1 MILEASYYDTMFRI
15 AKLEYQLASDGKAL
29 MDIEEI
35 RKELL
40 KSLSETSDHK
50 QLTRCFEVMTGYR
63 TASSDERNTKWIYNG

>member
-1 MILEASYYDTMFRI
+1 
-15 AKLEYQLASDGKAL
+15 

-40 KSLSETSDHK
+40 SSLSETSDHK

-63 TASSDERNTKWIYNG
+63 TASSDERNSKWIYKG